1 MSNNLFKRLAQAALV
16 LVCLGANIGQSS
28 AGSFTRGCAAR
39 DLQIL
44 MLIEQR
50 EDAAGVSKRQVT
62 AAIETMLHARIVCHE
77 GRVVDALTIYDTI
90 AQTLAP
96 ELALTGEIN

>member
-1 MSNNLFKRLAQAALV
+1 
-16 LVCLGANIGQSS
+16 
-28 AGSFTRGCAAR
+28 
-39 DLQIL
+39 